1 MKKSKNALTHE
12 QIEQFGQYIIH
23 YQDLLNLRDWRIEP
37 SGRPAGRG
45 AMADVGISMEDRLAV
60 YSVGADWGNMPINE
74 STIKSTACHEVL
86 HIFLKPLMQ
95 ACFQR
100 DEGAAEQLEHSVIVV
115 LEKLLSK

>member
-1 MKKSKNALTHE
+1 MKKAKNAPTPE
-12 QIEQFGQYIIH
+12 QIAQFHQYITH

-37 SGRPAGRG
+37 SGKPASKG

-60 YSVGADWGNMPINE
+60 YSVGSDWGSMPINE
-74 STIKSTACHEVL
+74 STLKATACHEVL

-100 DEGAAEQLEHSVIVV
+100 DESAAEQLEHSVIVV
-115 LEKLLSK
+115 LEKLLAK